1 MLYVTTRS
9 RNDAFTAARIMNQD
23 RGGDGG
29 LFIPYRL
36 PAFTPEEIYEM
47 SRGSF
52 PEVVA
57 QMLNLFFSTKLT
69 AWDVDMTMG
78 RGAVRLRELRYRLQ
92 VAELWHNP
100 ENSFDRCVYALA
112 KRVHPDGEL
121 ICGPSDWTQMGVRIS
136 VLFGI
141 FADLI
146 RSEQVRFDKT
156 VDVAVPCGDFS
167 LPMAVWYGRR
177 MGLPIGTILCGC
189 NENCAVWDLFHRGQL
204 DTRMPVV
211 STTTPEADVSV
222 PKDLERLICET
233 CGQQE
238 AMSFSFSCD
247 DEGTYAPDPEMMAQ
261 IRSGMYAAVI
271 SCDRVATIIPNMYQA
286 NQYILD
292 PYSALAF
299 GALSD
304 YRARNG
310 SSRTVL
316 MLCEKG
322 PVYCS
327 EAVSDAMQIPVRE
340 LKNLVSKQ

>member
-1 MLYVTTRS
+1 
-9 RNDAFTAARIMNQD
+9 
-23 RGGDGG
+23 
-29 LFIPYRL
+29 
-36 PAFTPEEIYEM
+36 M

-112 KRVHPDGEL
+112 KRLHPDGEL
-121 ICGPSDWTQMGVRIS
+121 IGGPSDWTQMGVRIS

-156 VDVAVPCGDFS
+156 VDVAVPCGAVS

-247 DEGTYAPDPEMMAQ
+247 DEGTYAPDPEVMAQ

-271 SCDRVATIIPNMYQA
+271 SCDRVTTITPNMYQS

-316 MLCEKG
+316 MLCEKS

-327 EAVSDAMQIPVRE
+327 EAVSDAMQIPVSE

>member
-1 MLYVTTRS
+1 LLYVTTRDHQ
-9 RNDAFTAARIMNQD
+9 NAVTVQHVLTEN
-23 RGGDGG
+23 RGADGG
-29 LFIPYRL
+29 LYVPLHLPELSKQECSRL
-36 PAFTPEEIYEM
+36 LGLSFGQCVAEI
-47 SRGSF
+47 
-52 PEVVA
+52 
-57 QMLNLFFSTKLT
+57 LNLFFSTKLT

-78 RGAVRLRELRYRLQ
+78 RGAVRLREMKYRIQ

-112 KRVHPDGEL
+112 KRIHPDGEL
-121 ICGPSDWTQMGVRIS
+121 IGGPSDWAKLGIRIS
-136 VLFGI
+136 ILFGI

-146 RSEQVRFDKT
+146 RTEQVRFDKT
-156 VDVAVPCGDFS
+156 MDVAVPTGDFG

-189 NENCAVWDLFHRGQL
+189 NENSAFWELLHRGQV
-204 DTRMPVV
+204 DTHMPVV
-211 STTTPEADVSV
+211 STTTPEGDMAL
-222 PKDLERLICET
+222 PQGMERLICEA

-247 DEGTYAPDPEMMAQ
+247 EEGTYAPGAEAMAS
-261 IRSGMYAAVI
+261 IRSGVYAAVI
-271 SCDRVATIIPNMYQA
+271 SRNRVATIIPNMYQS

-310 SSRTVL
+310 SGRTVL
-316 MLCEKG
+316 MLCEKS

-327 EAVSDAMQIPVRE
+327 ETVCDAMGITVAE
-340 LKNLVSKQ
+340 LKNLISKQ

>member
-9 RNDAFTAARIMNQD
+9 TNDAYTAARVMNQD
-23 RGGDGG
+23 RGPDGG

-36 PAFTPEEIYEM
+36 PAFTPAEIYEM
-47 SRGSF
+47 SKNPF

-78 RGAVRLRELRYRLQ
+78 RGAVRLRQMRYRLQ
-92 VAELWHNP
+92 AAELWHNP

-121 ICGPSDWTQMGVRIS
+121 IGGPSDWTKLGIRIS

-146 RSEQVRFDKT
+146 RNDQVRFDKT
-156 VDVAVPCGDFS
+156 MDVAVPAGSFG

-177 MGLPIGTILCGC
+177 MGLPIGTIICGC
-189 NENCAVWDLFHRGQL
+189 NENCAVWDFFHRGQL
-204 DTRMPVV
+204 DTHMPVV
-211 STTTPEADVSV
+211 STTTPECDLSV
-222 PKDLERLICET
+222 PTDLERLICES
-233 CGQQE
+233 CNQQE

-247 DEGTYAPDPEMMAQ
+247 EEGVYKPSAEAYAS

-271 SCDRVATIIPNMYQA
+271 SRDRVAAIIPNMYQA

-316 MLCEKG
+316 MLCEKS

-327 EAVSDAMQIPVRE
+327 ETVSDAMGMSVSEI
-340 LKNLVSKQ
+340 KSLVSKQ

>member
-292 PYSALAF
+292 PFSALAF